1 MVLITADVVGM
12 YPNAAFGRDFS
23 VFSDMEAQIQ
33 QQRAELRREQ
43 EVYREFHSPTSP
55 AVMRDLNSRL
65 SRQREKQ
72 RQLQQHLRQLY
83 PLGEG
88 KPGSIRG
95 QQFRSR
101 QDRQRLYLKL
111 QRRSWKFPRIISPRP

>member
-12 YPNAAFGRDFS
+12 HPNAAFGRDFS
-23 VFSDMEAQIQ
+23 VFWDMEAQIQ

-43 EVYREFHSPTSP
+43 EVYREFQPPTPP
-55 AVMRDLNSRL
+55 AVTRDLNSRL

-83 PLGEG
+83 PLSEG
-88 KPGSIRG
+88 KPGAIRG
-95 QQFRSR
+95 QRFQSR

-111 QRRSWKFPRIISPRP
+111 QRRSWRLPGIASPRP

>member
-1 MVLITADVVGM
+1 MVLITADIVGIH
-12 YPNAAFGRDFS
+12 PNTAFGGDLA

-43 EVYREFHSPTSP
+43 GVYREFQPPTHP
-55 AVMRDLNSRL
+55 AVTRELNSRL

-88 KPGSIRG
+88 NPGALRG

-101 QDRQRLYLKL
+101 QERQRLYLKL
-111 QRRSWKFPRIISPRP
+111 QRRSWKFPGITSPRP